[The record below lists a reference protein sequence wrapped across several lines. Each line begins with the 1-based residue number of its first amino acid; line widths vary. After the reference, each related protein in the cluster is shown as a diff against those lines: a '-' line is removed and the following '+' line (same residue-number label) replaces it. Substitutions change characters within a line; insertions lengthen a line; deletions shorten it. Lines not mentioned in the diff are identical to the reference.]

1 MALSHTG
8 LRAQDCLNKPY
19 RLPVLSTE
27 TQSRMESQLQE
38 ALSAYRRD
46 STYADAMIWYGRRL
60 AYLGRYPE
68 AIRVFSQG
76 VRLHPSDARFL
87 RHRGHRYITM
97 RCNRE
102 AISDLTRAARIE
114 KGRKD
119 QIEPDGMPNALQI
132 PTSTLQTNIHYHLGL
147 AYYLEKDFERAAE
160 AWKAC
165 RERSDNPDMYL
176 AAAYWEYISLRRAG
190 NGTAAAALLTKVE
203 SGVKLI
209 ENEDY
214 YTLLLLYKGAL
225 AEDQVMARLA
235 PEAGSLSNAT
245 TGYALGVYYLL
256 SGQEAQARAAWK
268 QVLEGSQWASFGY
281 IAAEKE

>member
-1 MALSHTG
+1 MTG
-8 LRAQDCLNKPY
+8 LRAQDCLDKPF
-19 RLPVLSTE
+19 RQPVLSAE
-27 TQSRMESQLQE
+27 TQARMEGQLQD

-46 STYADAMIWYGRRL
+46 SSYADAIIWYGRRL
-60 AYLGRYPE
+60 AYLGRYPD

-76 VRLHPSDARFL
+76 ARLHPSDARFL

-102 AISDLTRAARIE
+102 AINDLTRAARIE

-119 QIEPDGMPNALQI
+119 QLEPDGMPNALNI
-132 PTSTLQTNIHYHLGL
+132 PTSTLQTNIYYHLGL

-165 RERSDNPDMYL
+165 RERSDNPDMFL

-190 NGTAAAALLTKVE
+190 NETAAAALLTKVE

-214 YTLLLLYKGAL
+214 YTLLLLYKGVL
-225 AEDQVMARLA
+225 SEDQVMPRLA

-256 SGQEAQARAAWK
+256 GGREAKAREAWK
-268 QVLEGSQWASFGY
+268 QVLEGSQWASFGF